1 MNASDSERIMILK
14 QEVQASV
21 GNFDSLDK
29 FTKQYVAQAMG
40 VASVDEAQRLLNMST
55 AEYNKYA
62 QGQKESA
69 DIQKELSE
77 AVAEMVPLMTQLKLV
92 AIQLFMVFEPL
103 ISGFS
108 ALFAGV
114 NYLYTGFVGLF
125 DGMGM
130 GVEITTL
137 LKFAVTALMITLAVM
152 FGPVSATIGIIMGL
166 VAALGAV
173 WDILHKPGSNSMA
186 EGMFD
191 KDIGA
196 SIGRLGADA
205 AGAQNDISN
214 LSAEME
220 GMHDAAH
227 KGAGGTIDIQAMA
240 NLDTS
245 AIAAGFDKIKS
256 AVMELSSV
264 KIDGFLAMKTDGSSS
279 SFVMGSDGLIKSI
292 SEGKL
297 TVDVKIPDMK
307 MPDISVK
314 VYIGDRE
321 LRDII
326 RTEAKAVVGRA
337 G

>member
-1 MNASDSERIMILK
+1 M
-14 QEVQASV
+14 
-21 GNFDSLDK
+21 
-29 FTKQYVAQAMG
+29 
-40 VASVDEAQRLLNMST
+40 
-55 AEYNKYA
+55 
-62 QGQKESA
+62 
-69 DIQKELSE
+69 
-77 AVAEMVPLMTQLKLV
+77 
-92 AIQLFMVFEPL
+92 L
-103 ISGFS
+103 I
-108 ALFAGV
+108 
-114 NYLYTGFVGLF
+114 
-125 DGMGM
+125 
-130 GVEITTL
+130 E
-137 LKFAVTALMITLAVM
+137 
-152 FGPVSATIGIIMGL
+152 
-166 VAALGAV
+166 
-173 WDILHKPGSNSMA
+173 PGSKSMA

-196 SIGRLGADA
+196 SMSRLGADA

-227 KGAGGTIDIQAMA
+227 QGTGGTIDIQAMA

-264 KIDGFLAMKTDGSSS
+264 KIDGFLAMRTDGTSS

-307 MPDISVK
+307 MPDINVK
-314 VYIGDRE
+314 VYIGDKE